1 MPAALTTRQIERCIR
16 NNQWDQAIAGVLEHP
31 PTARHNL
38 KPHIDAIGRH
48 LLNKG
53 HHLIDLEAPRL
64 PGNESE
70 STSNSV
76 ACLKSAWSILYK
88 VENLGFIGHET
99 EVFVKKLHAITLI
112 LIQSYLNNGEPG
124 PALDWIERVGASGC
138 TAPRLKMHNDLS
150 EHWIRALNLAE
161 IDMIPEALNHAHEAL
176 LCPSAMAHPAV
187 TAHLN
192 TLITQLESRLNVTLL
207 NEIIFHES
215 VPVDQNHDTPLSLKS
230 SSNGTRAIQYVQH
243 HEMAEYFPEPPNAA
257 GLCFCLWINGM
268 GGYLCL
274 FEERVTLGN
283 IYSPKAH
290 VHIQAHMHESHA
302 IISRTGPIMQIQP
315 ADEFCTVY
323 INDQRLSRDG
333 QVLQNSQKIR
343 FDDWN
348 PKFEFTWHQFEGSG
362 PGGMLLP
369 SESRRLQPGIE
380 RVILEVNRIAIG
392 PETHCAIRTQA
403 IDLKKTI
410 YLVRENQHVV
420 IVVPDGVDHLGARRL
435 IATVGTQHMV
445 GNLSFSLTHAY
456 ESNTI
461 NS

>member
-16 NNQWDQAIAGVLEHP
+16 SNQWDQAIAGILEHP
-31 PTARHNL
+31 PTVRHAL

-48 LLNKG
+48 LLTKG
-53 HHLIDLEAPRL
+53 HHLIDLEAPQLHR
-64 PGNESE
+64 NNSD
-70 STSNSV
+70 STSNSI
-76 ACLKSAWSILYK
+76 ACLERAWSILYK
-88 VENLGFIGHET
+88 VENLGFTGNER
-99 EVFVKKLHAITLI
+99 EVFIKKLHTISLI
-112 LIQSYLNNGEPG
+112 LIQGYLNNGEPG
-124 PALDWIERVGASGC
+124 RALDWIERVGASGC

-161 IDMIPEALNHAHEAL
+161 IDMLPEALNHAREAL
-176 LCPSAMAHPAV
+176 LCPSAMAHPSVA
-187 TAHLN
+187 AHLG
-192 TLITQLESRLNVTLL
+192 TLVAQLESRIDTTIP
-207 NEIIFHES
+207 NEIIFHDS
-215 VPVDQNHDTPLSLKS
+215 MPVDHERDTPLSLNS
-230 SSNGTRAIQYVQH
+230 SLLGSRTIQYFQH
-243 HEMAEYFPEPPNAA
+243 YEIAKPFPARPNAA
-257 GLCFCLWINGM
+257 GLSFCLWINGM

-302 IISRTGPIMQIQP
+302 IISRTGPIVQIQP

-323 INDQRLSRDG
+323 LNDQRLSKVG
-333 QVLQNSQKIR
+333 QILQNNGRIR

-348 PKFEFTWHQFEGSG
+348 PKFEFTWCQFDESG

-380 RVILEVNRIAIG
+380 QAILEVNRIAIG
-392 PETHCAIRTQA
+392 PENHCAIRTSA

-410 YLVRENQHVV
+410 YLVKDHQNVL
-420 IVVPDGVDHLGARRL
+420 IVVPDGVDHHGARRL
-435 IATVGTQHMV
+435 LATVGTQHLV

>member
-1 MPAALTTRQIERCIR
+1 
-16 NNQWDQAIAGVLEHP
+16 
-31 PTARHNL
+31 
-38 KPHIDAIGRH
+38 
-48 LLNKG
+48 
-53 HHLIDLEAPRL
+53 
-64 PGNESE
+64 
-70 STSNSV
+70 
-76 ACLKSAWSILYK
+76 
-88 VENLGFIGHET
+88 
-99 EVFVKKLHAITLI
+99 
-112 LIQSYLNNGEPG
+112 
-124 PALDWIERVGASGC
+124 
-138 TAPRLKMHNDLS
+138 
-150 EHWIRALNLAE
+150 
-161 IDMIPEALNHAHEAL
+161 
-176 LCPSAMAHPAV
+176 
-187 TAHLN
+187 
-192 TLITQLESRLNVTLL
+192 
-207 NEIIFHES
+207 
-215 VPVDQNHDTPLSLKS
+215 
-230 SSNGTRAIQYVQH
+230 
-243 HEMAEYFPEPPNAA
+243 
-257 GLCFCLWINGM
+257 
-268 GGYLCL
+268 
-274 FEERVTLGN
+274 
-283 IYSPKAH
+283 
-290 VHIQAHMHESHA
+290 
-302 IISRTGPIMQIQP
+302 MQIQP

>member
-1 MPAALTTRQIERCIR
+1 
-16 NNQWDQAIAGVLEHP
+16 
-31 PTARHNL
+31 
-38 KPHIDAIGRH
+38 
-48 LLNKG
+48 
-53 HHLIDLEAPRL
+53 
-64 PGNESE
+64 
-70 STSNSV
+70 
-76 ACLKSAWSILYK
+76 
-88 VENLGFIGHET
+88 
-99 EVFVKKLHAITLI
+99 
-112 LIQSYLNNGEPG
+112 
-124 PALDWIERVGASGC
+124 
-138 TAPRLKMHNDLS
+138 
-150 EHWIRALNLAE
+150 
-161 IDMIPEALNHAHEAL
+161 
-176 LCPSAMAHPAV
+176 
-187 TAHLN
+187 
-192 TLITQLESRLNVTLL
+192 
-207 NEIIFHES
+207 
-215 VPVDQNHDTPLSLKS
+215 
-230 SSNGTRAIQYVQH
+230 
-243 HEMAEYFPEPPNAA
+243 
-257 GLCFCLWINGM
+257 
-268 GGYLCL
+268 
-274 FEERVTLGN
+274 
-283 IYSPKAH
+283 
-290 VHIQAHMHESHA
+290 MHESHA

-392 PETHCAIRTQA
+392 PETHCAIRTLA

-420 IVVPDGVDHLGARRL
+420 IVVPDGVDHQGARRL